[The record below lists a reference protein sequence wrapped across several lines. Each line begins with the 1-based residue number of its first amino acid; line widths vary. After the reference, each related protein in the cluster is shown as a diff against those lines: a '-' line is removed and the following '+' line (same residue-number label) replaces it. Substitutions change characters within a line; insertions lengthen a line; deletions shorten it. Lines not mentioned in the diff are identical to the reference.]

1 MLNHAGRVRDKRRMQ
16 MNSDEC
22 NPTGKPR
29 GEKEEGK
36 ASGDENLFPRLREKE
51 PSQQNPTEKK
61 ECTSSYEDSA

>member
-36 ASGDENLFPRLREKE
+36 ASGDENLFSR
-51 PSQQNPTEKK
+51 KK
-61 ECTSSYEDSA
+61 GCTSPDEDSA